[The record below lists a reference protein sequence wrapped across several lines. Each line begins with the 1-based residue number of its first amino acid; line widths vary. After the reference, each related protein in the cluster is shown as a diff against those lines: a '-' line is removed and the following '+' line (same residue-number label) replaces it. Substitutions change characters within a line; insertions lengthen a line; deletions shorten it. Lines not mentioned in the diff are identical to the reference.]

1 MNLRAALSRF
11 SSLLSREGR
20 PLPPQPD
27 EPDEQKMRRAGRDYE
42 DKMRRAPDY
51 EDKAA
56 EGVPRL

>member
-11 SSLLSREGR
+11 YSLLSREGR

-42 DKMRRAPDY
+42 DKMRRVGQ
-51 EDKAA
+51 DKAA